1 MRHGFPEA
9 LVQWFH
15 VETGTFYL
23 SCGEYAIL
31 PFDWTAILDLRF
43 GGEPVLT
50 EFVSFTMV
58 SKLFGIPYPIT
69 RMIRGYFELTNE
81 P

>member
-1 MRHGFPEA
+1 MQSFP
-9 LVQWFH
+9 LI
-15 VETGTFYL
+15 G
-23 SCGEYAIL
+23 
-31 PFDWTAILDLRF
+31 AILDLRF